1 MDFGS
6 FFDYPTEDST
16 EESSDY
22 VLMHEWG
29 NAEWSRLLN
38 HTQTQIYDPG
48 DVVIRAGDAERA
60 LYIVAFGTLEV
71 LIKQRGQH
79 VRLALVQTGSVI
91 GEQSFLDGRPRSA
104 NIRAVTACQI
114 LQLTV
119 DSFEVFAAREP
130 ALARMFLF
138 DLGRILSL
146 RLRHTVSQFSLWK

>member
-6 FFDYPTEDST
+6 FFDYPTQDT
-16 EESSDY
+16 TDDAGDY
-22 VLMHEWG
+22 ILLQEWG

-38 HTQTQIYDPG
+38 HTQTQLYDPG
-48 DVVIRAGDAERA
+48 DIVIHTGDAERA

-71 LIKQRGQH
+71 LVNQRGRTTRIATVH
-79 VRLALVQTGSVI
+79 TGSVI

-104 NIRAVTACQI
+104 NIRAATACQI

-146 RLRHTVSQFSLWK
+146 RLRQTVSQFSLWK